1 MEKHNDEDKQ
11 LELLP
16 TEKKK
21 KLVPHLTLASV
32 ESSNVRAVG
41 YCLETQILGV
51 KFNDGSVY
59 LYAGVS
65 DIAWAGLQAAESKGS
80 FISKEIRNR
89 YACTKLV
96 EA

>member
-1 MEKHNDEDKQ
+1 MDMDKTKLQ
-11 LELLP
+11 MIP
-16 TEKKK
+16 NPVKEKK
-21 KLVPHLTLASV
+21 VPHLTLATV
-32 ESSNVRAVG
+32 ESSNIRSVG

-65 DIAWAGLQAAESKGS
+65 DIAWAGFQAAESKGA
-80 FISKEIRNR
+80 FLAREIRGR

-96 EA
+96 QET